1 MNPVGELL
9 AVDDVRLDLDVSAR
23 AQLLEQVAALLARR
37 PAIAGMCS
45 NATSD
50 RIHGLKSLFLSRA
63 R

>member
-37 PAIAGMCS
+37 PAIAGM
-45 NATSD
+45 
-50 RIHGLKSLFLSRA
+50 
-63 R
+63 